1 MQFGIIPSEGGDLFP
16 EALAESVLAEEL
28 GFESIWMEEHHSI
41 PGHYWP
47 SPLMVL
53 AAIGARTSRV
63 LLGSDVIVTPFYHP
77 VRLAEDVAVIESL
90 TGDRLILG
98 AAIGYRPDEF
108 ALYDAEFDRRGGQL
122 EELLSILR
130 PLWAGERID
139 HKGAHFTVKGAIEPR
154 PRKPPQVWIG
164 GWGPRTIQRA
174 AQLADAWVPGPTAGL
189 PKLKELRLAYDAAL
203 TVAGRDLASVPR
215 PLTREVIIAP
225 TDAEAFELAEKH
237 LMINY
242 REEYGGGWQHPLI
255 GNADTTR
262 FDRLEEIGRDRFI
275 IGSPETC
282 IRTIRTFVDQLG
294 IDHLIC
300 RLFFPGMPH
309 DHIMR
314 EIQLLA
320 AEVIPAFR

>member
-28 GFESIWMEEHHSI
+28 GFDSIWMEEHHSI

>member
-28 GFESIWMEEHHSI
+28 GFDSIWMEEHHSI

-139 HKGAHFTVKGAIEPR
+139 HKGTHFTVKGAIEPR